1 MPIMHTENLKVGFDG
16 KVVLENLS
24 ITVGKGQIVSI
35 LGPNGSGKSTLLKA
49 LSRNLKPNQGSVYLD
64 GKNLAKLKGKV
75 IARKMAVL
83 PQSPQAPKDLTVRDL
98 VEYGRYPHQS
108 WWQGRSG
115 EDDQCV
121 EWALK
126 ETSLMNMSD
135 RIVSTLSGGE
145 RQRVW
150 IAMALAQKP
159 EILLLDEPTTYLDIC
174 HQLEIMELLADF
186 NREHKITV
194 AMVLHDINQAARYS
208 DCIVVLQQGQIFAMG
223 KPKDVITAHT
233 LRQVFGVESIVT
245 IDNTEKPV
253 VMITGLTKKRGQTH
267 DSY

>member
-194 AMVLHDINQAARYS
+194 AMVLHDINQAIRYS
-208 DCIVVLQQGQIFAMG
+208 QDILVLEDGIIKYHGNPVEIMTHETIGEIFKVDADIEIRQGRPSVIV
-223 KPKDVITAHT
+223 
-233 LRQVFGVESIVT
+233 
-245 IDNTEKPV
+245 N
-253 VMITGLTKKRGQTH
+253 GLL
-267 DSY
+267 